1 MPPSV
6 ATGRAR
12 SADPAPSRGARPAP
26 PAFGR
31 QSWGGHSAERLP
43 VLVFDDPAGLARQ
56 AARQVRTLVEAKAA
70 AGAPA
75 VLGLPTGSTPIGVYQ
90 ELVRMHRDEGLD
102 LSGVVTFNLDEYY
115 PMEPES
121 LQSYHRFMR
130 ENFFD
135 HVNIPDEAIHIPRGD
150 VDRDDVEAHV
160 AEYERRIAGVGGID
174 LLLLGIGR
182 SGHIGFNEPG
192 STPEDRT
199 RLIVLDEITRKDAA
213 SDFFE
218 ERYVPREAITMGVGT
233 ILDAR
238 EIILIATGEH
248 KAPIVREAVEE
259 EPNARVS
266 ATYLQL
272 HPNATVYV
280 DRAAASELTREK
292 TPWLVR
298 KVDWDEPAAKRAVI
312 WLSRQTGKSI
322 LRLDEGDFHRNG
334 LHSLVHDGGGVDD
347 LCQRVFEDLRQR
359 VVYRSGVP
367 KRERVVVFS
376 PHPDDDVISMGG
388 MLGALVQNQCEVTVA
403 YMTNGSVA
411 VFDQD
416 VRRHLQFVA
425 MAQDVLAPGS
435 GGVAEQVAGVL
446 ADLDAK
452 RPAEVDTDAVQTLK
466 ASIRYTE
473 AIAALEVMGLGADD
487 ARFLDMPFY
496 KTGRVQKAP
505 IGEADVDLV
514 LDLLRELRP
523 AHLFVAGDLSDPHGT
538 HRMCYSA
545 IDQAVRRY
553 NREDGEANAE
563 AGGGADEAGGDGAPA
578 KKRRRKAADPRPTV
592 WLYRGAWQEWEI
604 DRADVFLPLS
614 KADLD
619 LKIEAIYK
627 HESQKDRALFPGAY
641 DEREFWER
649 ARDRNTETASALD
662 ALGLPECY
670 AAEAFVTVYEM
681 P

>member
-1 MPPSV
+1 MSTYASASGRSLTDVPPRPG
-6 ATGRAR
+6 GRAGE
-12 SADPAPSRGARPAP
+12 S
-26 PAFGR
+26 FGR
-31 QSWGGHSAERLP
+31 HTWRGDGPERLP
-43 VLVFDDPAGLARQ
+43 VLVFDDPAGLSRQ
-56 AARQVRTLVEAKAA
+56 AARQIRTLVEAKAA
-70 AGAPA
+70 AGDRA

-115 PMEPES
+115 PMDPEG

-135 HVNIPDEAIHIPRGD
+135 HVNIPAENIHIPRGD
-150 VDRDDVEAHV
+150 INRDEVEAHV
-160 AEYERRIAGVGGID
+160 AEYERRIAQAGGID

-192 STPEDRT
+192 STPDDRT

-248 KAPIVREAVEE
+248 KAPIVRQAVEE

-298 KVDWDEPAAKRAVI
+298 RVEWDDAAAKRAVI
-312 WLSRQTGKSI
+312 WLSRETDKAI

-334 LHSLVHDGGGVDD
+334 LHSLVHDSGGVDD
-347 LCQRVFEDLRQR
+347 LCQRVFEDLRRR
-359 VVYRSGVP
+359 VVYRSAVP
-367 KRERVVVFS
+367 QGERVVVFS

-388 MLGALVQNQCEVTVA
+388 MLHALVQNGNDVTVA

-425 MAQDVLAPGS
+425 MTRDVLGGDGE
-435 GGVAEQVAGVL
+435 GGVGDRVDGVL
-446 ADLDAK
+446 RDLDAK
-452 RPAEVDTDAVQTLK
+452 KPAEVDTEAVQKLK

-473 AIAALEVMGLGADD
+473 AIAAIEVMDLGAEN

-505 IGEADVDLV
+505 ISDADVEIV
-514 LDLLRELRP
+514 LALLRELRP

-545 IDQAVRRY
+545 IAQATERY
-553 NREDGEANAE
+553 GAE
-563 AGGGADEAGGDGAPA
+563 VTASGDGAPPEEA
-578 KKRRRKAADPRPTV
+578 APPPKRRRKTDPKPDPRPLV

-641 DEREFWER
+641 DDREFWER
-649 ARDRNTETASALD
+649 ARDRNTETAHALD

-670 AAEAFVTVYEM
+670 AAEAFVTVHEM

>member
-1 MPPSV
+1 MTPS
-6 ATGRAR
+6 TTTF
-12 SADPAPSRGARPAP
+12 APRRPAP
-26 PAFGR
+26 APG
-31 QSWGGHSAERLP
+31 QTAERVP
-43 VLVFDDPAGLARQ
+43 VLIFDEPKELARQ
-56 AARQVRTLVEAKAA
+56 AARQVRTLIEARTA
-70 AGAPA
+70 AGDRA

-90 ELVRMHRDEGLD
+90 ELIRMHREEGL
-102 LSGVVTFNLDEYY
+102 SFANVVTFNIDEYV
-115 PMEPES
+115 PMEPDS
-121 LQSYHRFMR
+121 IQSYHRFMW

-135 HVNIPDEAIHIPRGD
+135 HIDIARENVHIPRGD
-150 VDRDDVEAHV
+150 LPPEAMEGH
-160 AEYERRIAGVGGID
+160 ADEYERAIRTAGGID

-218 ERYVPREAITMGVGT
+218 EKYVPREAITMGVGT

-238 EIILIATGEH
+238 EIILMATGEH
-248 KAPIVREAVEE
+248 KAPIVRQAVEE
-259 EPNARVS
+259 APNAQVS
-266 ATYLQL
+266 ATYLQM
-272 HPNATVYV
+272 HQNATFYI

-298 KVDWDEPAAKRAVI
+298 RVDWDEPGAAKRAVI
-312 WLSRQTGKSI
+312 WLSGETGKAL
-322 LRLDEGDFHRNG
+322 LRLEEADFHRNG
-334 LHSLVHDGGGVDD
+334 LHDLVHVRGGVDE
-347 LCQRVFEDLRQR
+347 LCRSVFEDLRKR
-359 VVYRSGVP
+359 VLYKHRAPRRKKVL
-367 KRERVVVFS
+367 VFS

-388 MLGALVQNQCEVTVA
+388 MLRALVENKNDVTVA

-411 VFDQD
+411 VFDDD
-416 VRRHLQFVA
+416 VRRHLRFVE
-425 MAQDVLAPGS
+425 MT
-435 GGVAEQVAGVL
+435 AGVLGSDASEVSARVERIL

-452 RPAEVDTDAVQTLK
+452 APAEVDTPEVQEIK
-466 ASIRYTE
+466 ARIRYTE
-473 AIAALEVMGLGADD
+473 AISGIEVMGLGPDN

-496 KTGRVQKAP
+496 RTGRVKKDP
-505 IGEADVDLV
+505 ISDADVDIIV
-514 LDLLRELRP
+514 DLFEALSP
-523 AHLFVAGDLSDPHGT
+523 DHVYVAGDLSDPHGT

-545 IDQAVRRY
+545 IQQGLVRY
-553 NREDGEANAE
+553 NRTLLPEAS
-563 AGGGADEAGGDGAPA
+563 GDGAPVNA
-578 KKRRRKAADPRPTV
+578 KDDPRPMV

-604 DRADVFLPLS
+604 DRADVFLPMS

-649 ARDRNTETASALD
+649 ARDRNTSTAADLD

-670 AAEAFVTVYEM
+670 AVEAFVTVREM

>member
-1 MPPSV
+1 M
-6 ATGRAR
+6 
-12 SADPAPSRGARPAP
+12 
-26 PAFGR
+26 
-31 QSWGGHSAERLP
+31 
-43 VLVFDDPAGLARQ
+43 
-56 AARQVRTLVEAKAA
+56 
-70 AGAPA
+70 
-75 VLGLPTGSTPIGVYQ
+75 
-90 ELVRMHRDEGLD
+90 
-102 LSGVVTFNLDEYY
+102 
-115 PMEPES
+115 
-121 LQSYHRFMR
+121 
-130 ENFFD
+130 
-135 HVNIPDEAIHIPRGD
+135 
-150 VDRDDVEAHV
+150 
-160 AEYERRIAGVGGID
+160 AEYERRIAQAGGID

-192 STPEDRT
+192 STPDDRT

-298 KVDWDEPAAKRAVI
+298 RVDWDEAAAKRAVI
-312 WLSRQTGKSI
+312 WLSRKVGKAI

-367 KRERVVVFS
+367 SGERVVVFS

-388 MLGALVQNQCEVTVA
+388 MLRALVENECEVTVA

-425 MAQDVLAPGS
+425 MTSAVLAPGGE
-435 GGVAEQVAGVL
+435 GGVAERVGAIL
-446 ADLDAK
+446 EDLDAK
-452 RPAEVDTDAVQTLK
+452 EPAEVDTDAVQTLK

-505 IGEADVDLV
+505 VGEADVDIV
-514 LDLLRELRP
+514 LGLLRELRP
-523 AHLFVAGDLSDPHGT
+523 AHLYVAGDLSDPHGT
-538 HRMCYSA
+538 HRMCYQA
-545 IDQAVRRY
+545 IAQATERY
-553 NREDGEANAE
+553 NRPD
-563 AGGGADEAGGDGAPA
+563 GGADAEADAELASTAAGGAAGDGAGGDPAPPT
-578 KKRRRKAADPRPTV
+578 KRRRASDAKADPRPVV

-649 ARDRNTETASALD
+649 ARDRNAETARALD

>member
-1 MPPSV
+1 MTYAS
-6 ATGRAR
+6 
-12 SADPAPSRGARPAP
+12 AP
-26 PAFGR
+26 PRALPTPDAFGR
-31 QSWGGHSAERLP
+31 QPWRAHGVERLP

-70 AGAPA
+70 AGDTA

-90 ELVRMHRDEGLD
+90 ELVRMHREEGLD
-102 LSGVVTFNLDEYY
+102 LSDVVTFNLDEYY
-115 PMEPES
+115 PMDPEG

-135 HVNIPDEAIHIPRGD
+135 HVDIRPENVHIPRGD
-150 VDRDDVEAHV
+150 IGRDEVEAHV
-160 AEYERRIAGVGGID
+160 AEYERLIGRAGGID

-248 KAPIVREAVEE
+248 KAPIVRQAVEE
-259 EPNARVS
+259 EPNASVS

-272 HPNATVYV
+272 HPNATVYA

-298 KVDWDEPAAKRAVI
+298 RVDWTDDSAKRAVI
-312 WLSRQTGKSI
+312 WLSKKVEKAI

-334 LHSLVHDGGGVDD
+334 LHDLVHSSGGVDD
-347 LCQRVFEDLRQR
+347 LCQRVFEDLRRR
-359 VVYRSGVP
+359 VVYRSGIP
-367 KRERVVVFS
+367 KKERVIVFS

-388 MLGALVQNQCEVTVA
+388 MLRSLVENGNRVTVA

-416 VRRHLQFVA
+416 VRRHLQFVE
-425 MAQDVLAPGS
+425 MAHDVLVPGADD
-435 GGVAEQVAGVL
+435 GVRQRVESIL

-452 RPAEVDTDAVQTLK
+452 EPAQVDTEDVQKIK
-466 ASIRYTE
+466 AYIRYTE
-473 AIAALEVMGLGADD
+473 AIAAIEVMGLGADD
-487 ARFLDMPFY
+487 ARFLDLPFY
-496 KTGRVQKAP
+496 KTGRVKKDP
-505 IGEADVDLV
+505 IGEADVQIV
-514 LDLLRELRP
+514 LDLLTETEP

-553 NREDGEANAE
+553 NRRADERLAE
-563 AGGGADEAGGDGAPA
+563 APAEDAAGGDGAPA
-578 KKRRRKAADPRPTV
+578 TKRRKDRDARPTV

-641 DEREFWER
+641 DDREFWER
-649 ARDRNTETASALD
+649 ARDRNAQTARALD

-670 AAEAFVTVYEM
+670 AAEAFVTVHEM

>member
-1 MPPSV
+1 MSPF
-6 ATGRAR
+6 AGTTTRAH
-12 SADPAPSRGARPAP
+12 SD
-26 PAFGR
+26 AFR
-31 QSWGGHSAERLP
+31 QPWRAHGTERIP
-43 VLVFDDPAGLARQ
+43 VLIFDEPGELSRQ
-56 AARQVRTLVEAKAA
+56 VARQVRTLIEAKQA
-70 AGAPA
+70 AGDVA

-90 ELVRMHRDEGLD
+90 ELIRMHREEKLD
-102 LSGVVTFNLDEYY
+102 FSNVVTFNIDEYV
-115 PMEPES
+115 PMDPGS

-135 HVNIPDEAIHIPRGD
+135 HVNVPEAQIHIPRGD
-150 VDRDDVEAHV
+150 LAEDEIETHA
-160 AEYERRIAGVGGID
+160 AEYERLIQRAGGMD
-174 LLLLGIGR
+174 LILLGIGR

-218 ERYVPREAITMGVGT
+218 EKYVPREAITMGVGT
-233 ILDAR
+233 ILDAK

-248 KAPIVREAVEE
+248 KAPIVRQAVEE
-259 EPNARVS
+259 APNARVS

-272 HPNATVYV
+272 HNNASFYV

-292 TPWLVR
+292 TPWLVKR
-298 KVDWDEPAAKRAVI
+298 VDWTDEAAKRAII
-312 WLSRQTGKSI
+312 WLSKETGKAI
-322 LRLDEGDFHRNG
+322 LRLDASDFHRHH
-334 LHSLVHDGGGVDD
+334 LHDLVHAAGSVDD

-359 VVYRSGVP
+359 VIYRDRLP
-367 KRERVVVFS
+367 KREKVIVFS

-388 MLGALVQNQCEVTVA
+388 MLHALVRNGNDVTVA

-416 VRRHLQFVA
+416 VRRHLQFIE
-425 MAQDVLAPGS
+425 MSYDVLAPG
-435 GGVAEQVAGVL
+435 GDGAVKERIDGIL
-446 ADLDAK
+446 RDLDRK
-452 RPAEVDTDAVQTLK
+452 KPAQVDTDEVQKIK
-466 ASIRYTE
+466 AYIRYTE
-473 AIAALEVMGLGADD
+473 AIAAIEVMGLGTKN

-496 KTGRVQKAP
+496 KTGRVKKDP
-505 IGEADVDLV
+505 IGEADVQIV
-514 LDLLRELRP
+514 LDLLKETG
-523 AHLFVAGDLSDPHGT
+523 ATHLFVAGDLSDPHGT

-545 IDQAVRRY
+545 IDQAVQRY
-553 NREDGEANAE
+553 GVERMEAA
-563 AGGGADEAGGDGAPA
+563 ASGDGAPPKR
-578 KKRRRKAADPRPTV
+578 KKGADPRPLV

-641 DEREFWER
+641 DDREFWER
-649 ARDRNTETASALD
+649 ARDRNTETARSLD

-670 AAEAFVTVYEM
+670 AAEAFVTVYDM